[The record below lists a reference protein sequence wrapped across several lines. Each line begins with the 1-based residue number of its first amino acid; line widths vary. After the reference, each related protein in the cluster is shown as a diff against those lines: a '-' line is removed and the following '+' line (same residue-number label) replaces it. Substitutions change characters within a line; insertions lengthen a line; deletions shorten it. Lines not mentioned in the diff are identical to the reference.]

1 MYKRQIDIEN
11 QVRQPSPLS
20 LLSKKNIESDDSVVF
35 APRFAEPCLSA
46 SLRVQGHSSDLEQI
60 SLNMT
65 NRQKYTVD
73 GIHFFSTQQVT
84 LLSIHRT
91 W

>member
-1 MYKRQIDIEN
+1 
-11 QVRQPSPLS
+11 
-20 LLSKKNIESDDSVVF
+20 
-35 APRFAEPCLSA
+35 
-46 SLRVQGHSSDLEQI
+46 VQGNSSDLEQI

-84 LLSIHRT
+84 LVSMHRQLIAYLRT
-91 W
+91 RICG